1 MVATTIVVNFI
12 IFYDRLTSM
21 ASFLF
26 LIYNFMLWS
35 SMQILIDKVGKRVYG
50 SDRGRGIIVF
60 ELYLCTIQCFVV
72 TYSSL
77 IG

>member
-1 MVATTIVVNFI
+1 
-12 IFYDRLTSM
+12 M

-35 SMQILIDKVGKRVYG
+35 SMQILIKEVGKRVYG
-50 SDRGRGIIVF
+50 CDRDREIIIF

-72 TYSSL
+72 TDSSL

>member
-1 MVATTIVVNFI
+1 
-12 IFYDRLTSM
+12 M

-35 SMQILIDKVGKRVYG
+35 SMQILIKKVGKRVYG
-50 SDRGRGIIVF
+50 SDKGRGIIIF
-60 ELYLCTIQCFVV
+60 ELYLCTIQYFVV
-72 TYSSL
+72 TNSSL

>member
-1 MVATTIVVNFI
+1 
-12 IFYDRLTSM
+12 M

-35 SMQILIDKVGKRVYG
+35 SMQILIKEVGKRVYG
-50 SDRGRGIIVF
+50 CDRGRGIIVF
-60 ELYLCTIQCFVV
+60 ELYLCTIQYFVV
-72 TYSSL
+72 TDSSL